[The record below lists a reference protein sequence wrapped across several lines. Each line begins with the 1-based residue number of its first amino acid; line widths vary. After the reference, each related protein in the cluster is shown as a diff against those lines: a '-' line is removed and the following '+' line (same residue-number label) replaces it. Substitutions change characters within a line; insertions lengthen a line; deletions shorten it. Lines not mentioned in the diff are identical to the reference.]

1 MAITNTPLLGL
12 PYAGADTDET
22 YAVLGRLFVK
32 DGQKLTLPEIVDMYT
47 PTIGKVYIK
56 AADWTA
62 ADGTADE
69 YDAKITISGVETDS
83 MILLYP
89 DTEHDAEKAKNL
101 GIRAKAASGVAND
114 DTFVIVRA
122 TGGDPTVTE
131 GISLVYIALRGYAV
145 WSAGITPPALP
156 YATVIGVDPYI
167 ATEEGDRDDI
177 AASQRLVTE
186 VVTALRSSLST
197 LTTGLADTNKAV
209 ELRLKTAD
217 LPTKLDEYRSAKG
230 LIDKTVSD
238 LVNYY
243 NKSQTLTKDE
253 INAIVSAIPKF
264 KIEVVT
270 SLPTSNISD
279 TTVYLVKSGD
289 DDSNL
294 YTEYIRAGGNW
305 EKLGTQTVDLTGY
318 ATEAWV
324 NDILASYVKTV
335 DMETYVT
342 GLLNAYQPA
351 GDYLTTAT
359 GDQRYAKPSDIPTV
373 PQTLPNPYALT
384 ILGKTYNGSSVV
396 SLTVDE
402 LIEAIKTASG
412 GVIAWI
418 GDDNNIYLS
427 GNLTEGTYKAYYEV
441 NGEYIEIGDL
451 TLGSVTP
458 GPVTYTITWANYDGT
473 VLETDTVAEG
483 TVPTYDGATPTKPA
497 DDQYTYTF
505 AGWTPEVVAATANA
519 TYTATYTQ
527 TAKPTDPVTYTNLFT
542 AATAN
547 LNTRL
552 SATHEL
558 KTDVNATG
566 KVTTDFITI
575 PTDKLPFSASTK
587 IYIKGATFTADKN
600 TKIATYKTS
609 TGTDYAAIYSEVLGS
624 NISTV
629 DEGNGVI
636 SVSGL
641 ADSFP
646 STVKRVV
653 FTLKVKDTAITADD
667 VAGIIIT
674 IDEPITD
681 TKPEPVT
688 ENITVTKDMSI
699 VVGTGADRANTTSYC
714 ATPHID
720 VSNIPKPCVIKL
732 TQTRW
737 AYTDATESGY
747 VRFYIAD
754 KSGTKLG
761 SDYTHSSKMPAGVT
775 MECKTVTKYYDDVT
789 VTVTSDTIGTLRFS
803 GQYVYDGTGSAS
815 EPKATL
821 TYTPAS

>member
-1 MAITNTPLLGL
+1 MAITNTPILGL

-47 PTIGKVYIK
+47 PTVGKVYIN

-69 YDAKITISGVETDS
+69 YDAKITISGVESNS

-122 TGGDPTVTE
+122 TGGNPTVTE
-131 GISLVYIALRGYAV
+131 GISLVYISLRGYAV

-197 LTTGLADTNKAV
+197 LTTGLSDTNKAV

-217 LPTKLDEYRSAKG
+217 LQTKLDEYRSAKG

-243 NKSQTLTKDE
+243 TKSQTLTKDE
-253 INAIVSAIPKF
+253 INALVTAIPKF

-289 DDSNL
+289 DDTNL
-294 YTEYIRAGGNW
+294 YTEYIRAGGKW

-324 NDILASYVKTV
+324 NDVLASYVKTV
-335 DMETYVT
+335 DMEAYVT

-351 GDYLTTAT
+351 GDYLTPAT

-384 ILGKTYNGSSVV
+384 ILGKTYNGSSAVAM
-396 SLTVDE
+396 TVE
-402 LIEAIKTASG
+402 EIIEAIKTASG
-412 GVIAWI
+412 GVVAWI

-427 GNLTEGTYKAYYEV
+427 GNLTDGTYKAYYED
-441 NGEYIEIGDL
+441 NGKYIEIGAL

-473 VLETDTVAEG
+473 VLETDTVTEG

-505 AGWTPEVVAATANA
+505 AGWTPEVVAAVADA

-527 TAKPTDPVTYTNLFT
+527 TAKPTDPVTTN
-542 AATAN
+542 
-547 LNTRL
+547 
-552 SATHEL
+552 
-558 KTDVNATG
+558 
-566 KVTTDFITI
+566 ITLTNGI
-575 PTDKLPFSASTK
+575 RIGSD
-587 IYIKGATFTADKN
+587 
-600 TKIATYKTS
+600 
-609 TGTDYAAIYSEVLGS
+609 GTDR
-624 NISTV
+624 TQ
-629 DEGNGVI
+629 EG
-636 SVSGL
+636 
-641 ADSFP
+641 
-646 STVKRVV
+646 
-653 FTLKVKDTAITADD
+653 
-667 VAGIIIT
+667 
-674 IDEPITD
+674 
-681 TKPEPVT
+681 
-688 ENITVTKDMSI
+688 
-699 VVGTGADRANTTSYC
+699 YC

-720 VSNIPKPCVIKL
+720 LTDIPKPCTIQL
-732 TQTRW
+732 TK
-737 AYTDATESGY
+737 AYWCDASKTTTM
-747 VRFYIAD
+747 VRVHAAKAD
-754 KSGTKLG
+754 GTKLFNDITNESVG
-761 SDYTHSSKMPAGVT
+761 EGYISVIDNSDGIGN
-775 MECKTVTKYYDDVT
+775 DVT
-789 VTVTSDTIGTLRFS
+789 VTVTSAEVATIRFS
-803 GQYVYDGTGSAS
+803 GLWTRAGVSDSTNAFAQAGT
-815 EPKATL
+815 KATL

>member
-47 PTIGKVYIK
+47 PTVGKVYIK
-56 AADWTA
+56 ASDWTA
-62 ADGTADE
+62 ADGTADA
-69 YDAKITISGVETDS
+69 YDAKITIRGVESNS

-89 DTEHDAEKAKNL
+89 ATEIEAEKAKRL
-101 GIRAKAASGVAND
+101 GIRSKAASGVAND

-122 TGGDPTVTE
+122 TGGDPTVTD
-131 GISLVYIALRGYAV
+131 GIGLVYIALRGYDV
-145 WSAGITPPALP
+145 LSEGITHPAIP

-167 ATEEGDRDDI
+167 ATVGGNRDDI

-186 VVTALRSSLST
+186 AVTAIRSTMST

-209 ELRLKTAD
+209 ELRLKSAD

-243 NKSQTLTKDE
+243 AKSQTMTKNE
-253 INAIVSAIPKF
+253 INALVSAIPKF

-270 SLPTSNISD
+270 SLPTSNISE

-289 DDSNL
+289 DDTNL
-294 YTEYIRAGGNW
+294 YTEYIRAGGKW

-335 DMETYVT
+335 DMEAYIT

-359 GDQRYAKPSDIPTV
+359 GDQRYAKKSDIPTV
-373 PQTLPNPYALT
+373 PQTLPNPHALT
-384 ILGKTYNGSSVV
+384 ILGKTYNGSSAIA
-396 SLTVDE
+396 LTVE
-402 LIEAIKTASG
+402 EIIEAIKTASG
-412 GVIAWI
+412 GVVAWI

-427 GNLTEGTYKAYYEV
+427 GNLADGTYKAYYEV

-458 GPVTYTITWANYDGT
+458 DPVTYTITWANYDGT
-473 VLETDTVAEG
+473 VLETDTVKEG
-483 TVPTYDGATPTKPA
+483 DTPTYDGATPTRDA
-497 DDQYTYTF
+497 DSQYTYTF
-505 AGWTPEVVAATANA
+505 TGWTPEVVAAVADA
-519 TYTATYTQ
+519 TYTAVYEQ
-527 TAKPTDPVTYTNLFT
+527 TA
-542 AATAN
+542 
-547 LNTRL
+547 
-552 SATHEL
+552 SAPE
-558 KTDVNATG
+558 
-566 KVTTDFITI
+566 
-575 PTDKLPFSASTK
+575 
-587 IYIKGATFTADKN
+587 
-600 TKIATYKTS
+600 
-609 TGTDYAAIYSEVLGS
+609 
-624 NISTV
+624 
-629 DEGNGVI
+629 
-636 SVSGL
+636 
-641 ADSFP
+641 
-646 STVKRVV
+646 
-653 FTLKVKDTAITADD
+653 
-667 VAGIIIT
+667 
-674 IDEPITD
+674 
-681 TKPEPVT
+681 PEPVT

-720 VSNIPKPCVIKL
+720 VSSIPKPCVIKL
-732 TQTRW
+732 TQTKW
-737 AYTDATESGY
+737 AYPTESDTGY
-747 VRFYIAD
+747 IRFYIAD

-761 SDYTHSSKMPAGVT
+761 SDYTHSSKMPEGVT
-775 MECKTVTKYYDDVT
+775 MECKTITNGYDDVT
-789 VTVTSDTIGTLRFS
+789 VTVTSNTIGTLRFS

>member
-47 PTIGKVYIK
+47 PTVGKVYINS
-56 AADWTA
+56 ADWTA

-69 YDAKITISGVETDS
+69 YDARITISGVESNS

-89 DTEHDAEKAKNL
+89 DTEHDAEKSKNL

-145 WSAGITPPALP
+145 WSAGITPPAMP

-197 LTTGLADTNKAV
+197 LTTGLSDTNKAV
-209 ELRLKTAD
+209 ELRLKTAE

-243 NKSQTLTKDE
+243 TKSQTLTKDE
-253 INAIVSAIPKF
+253 INALVSAIPKF

-270 SLPTSNISD
+270 SLPASNISD

-289 DDSNL
+289 DDTNL
-294 YTEYIRAGGNW
+294 YTEYIRAGGKW

-324 NDILASYVKTV
+324 NDVLASYVKTV

-351 GDYLTTAT
+351 GDYLTPAT

-373 PQTLPNPYALT
+373 PQTLPNPHALT
-384 ILGKTYNGSSVV
+384 ILGKTYNGSS
-396 SLTVDE
+396 SIALTVE
-402 LIEAIKTASG
+402 EIIEAIKTASG
-412 GVIAWI
+412 GVVAWV
-418 GDDNNIYLS
+418 GADNNIYLS

-458 GPVTYTITWANYDGT
+458 GPATYTITWANYDGT
-473 VLETDTVAEG
+473 VLETDTVTEG
-483 TVPTYDGATPTKPA
+483 ETPVYNGATPTKPT
-497 DDQYTYTF
+497 DDTYDYTF
-505 AGWTPEVVAATANA
+505 TGWSPAISAVTGDK
-519 TYTATYTQ
+519 TYTAQYTQ
-527 TAKPTDPVTYTNLFT
+527 SPKNW
-542 AATAN
+542 
-547 LNTRL
+547 
-552 SATHEL
+552 L
-558 KTDVNATG
+558 KAVGYYTG
-566 KVTTDFITI
+566 KVVRTSQSTMTAALDDKANACASKPI
-575 PTDKLPFSASTK
+575 PVTGLYSE
-587 IYIKGATFTADKN
+587 IYIKG
-600 TKIATYKTS
+600 
-609 TGTDYAAIYSEVLGS
+609 
-624 NISTV
+624 
-629 DEGNGVI
+629 
-636 SVSGL
+636 
-641 ADSFP
+641 
-646 STVKRVV
+646 
-653 FTLKVKDTAITADD
+653 
-667 VAGIIIT
+667 
-674 IDEPITD
+674 
-681 TKPEPVT
+681 
-688 ENITVTKDMSI
+688 VTKS
-699 VVGTGADRANTTSYC
+699 
-714 ATPHID
+714 
-720 VSNIPKPCVIKL
+720 
-732 TQTRW
+732 
-737 AYTDATESGY
+737 TESGVNNISLY
-747 VRFYIAD
+747 DAGGNRLYGTAGAAD
-754 KSGTKLG
+754 AW
-761 SDYTHSSKMPAGVT
+761 PAGVLVNGDVVHFSPAGFDNIP
-775 MECKTVTKYYDDVT
+775 TVAYLLFSCGVIDDNSIV
-789 VTVTSDTIGTLRFS
+789 TIGM
-803 GQYVYDGTGSAS
+803 
-815 EPKATL
+815 EPV
-821 TYTPAS
+821 